1 MLTIRLARFGKKKQP
16 YYRLVINEK
25 IHPPK
30 GNVVE
35 YLGSYNP
42 KSKELVLERERIE
55 YWLKQGATYSRT
67 VAMIFVKE
75 GLLKKEDLPAL
86 FVVEKKRK
94 KKKEQPEEAPKAV
107 PAETPADSQP
117 VAESVQVDSESVPIA
132 ETPVVETKIEEKP
145 NEESAKEEPAVNKST
160 EDAKASETDLSESK
174 TDGKSTDESMKEPN
188 TKNAAE
194 KDEQEKK

>member
-42 KSKELVLERERIE
+42 KSKELLLERERIE

-107 PAETPADSQP
+107 PADNQP
-117 VAESVQVDSESVPIA
+117 VAEPVEVATESVPVA

-160 EDAKASETDLSESK
+160 EDAKASETDSSESK